1 MCRSKIEGGW
11 RCYSHTNKSYQ
22 KILTHLSRA
31 KEDLDKKNNTMAE
44 LSFNLQ
50 ALSYKYEAGEISRGQ
65 YEAEKQK
72 LVEYIDKGKE
82 LISSQEL
89 YVLKGE
95 EAAKNAR
102 AEVQTTAK
110 GLKMLKAE
118 IKEEKDPERKKVL
131 QVEYNVGS
139 RVNGK
144 RQEAWKRYKE
154 NKAKADDMRAKANEI
169 LENANLITTSGY
181 EQKEIK
187 KEMEL
192 EAAKMNA
199 DAYVTEHDG
208 RIEVKALFDKHGNP
222 FPAKII
228 EGKYGPT
235 WAVLADSQN
244 PMSKPKAFISLPR
257 GKSIESRAKYYDE
270 KGLKLVTQ
278 WVPGESYIQED
289 EFGNKKVS
297 LRRLD
302 GGYSPLAVDGSMD
315 FYKDKIKE
323 STQKK

>member
-22 KILTHLSRA
+22 KILVHLDNA
-31 KEDLDKKNNTMAE
+31 KKELDSKNNTMAE
-44 LSFNLQ
+44 LNFNLQ
-50 ALSYKYEAGEISRGQ
+50 ALSYKHEAGEVSDAH
-65 YEAEKQK
+65 YEAEQAK
-72 LVEYIDKGKE
+72 LTEYIDKGKE
-82 LISSQEL
+82 IIKSQEI

-110 GLKMLKAE
+110 GLKLLKAE
-118 IKEEKDPERKKVL
+118 IKEEQNPERKKVL

-139 RVNGK
+139 RANTK
-144 RQEAWKRYKE
+144 RQEAWKRYKA
-154 NKAKADDMRAKANEI
+154 NKEKADAMRSEANEI
-169 LENANLITTSGY
+169 LENAKLITTSGY

-192 EAAKMNA
+192 EASKLNA

-208 RIEVKALFDKHGNP
+208 RIEVKALFDKHGNS

-235 WAVLADSQN
+235 WAVLSESDN

-257 GKSIESRAKYYDE
+257 GKSLESRAKYYDD

-302 GGYSPLAVDGSMD
+302 GGYSPLAVDGSSD
-315 FYKDKIKE
+315 FYKDKLRE
-323 STQKK
+323 SNKK